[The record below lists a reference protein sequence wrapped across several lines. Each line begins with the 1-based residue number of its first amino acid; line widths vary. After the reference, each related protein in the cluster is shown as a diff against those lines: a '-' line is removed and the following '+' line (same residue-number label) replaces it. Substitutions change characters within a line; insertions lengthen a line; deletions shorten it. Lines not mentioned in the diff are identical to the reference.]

1 MKISPKSKSPK
12 VSASEPLQRTHYS
25 NELNPKMAEQEV
37 TITGWVQRI
46 RRLGKISFLLVR
58 DREGITQCTIPH
70 AKSAPELLEMIDKL
84 DNEYAVVVKGQVKAE
99 KQAQRGVEVIPEQ
112 ITLVNSAPATLPLD
126 TSGKVEAD
134 IGTRFD
140 NRVMDL
146 RRLEAQRI
154 FKVQHVTV
162 SRMRQFLERHG
173 FREIHTPKIVA
184 TATEGGADLF
194 EVKYF
199 ERKAFLAQSPQ
210 FYKQLCLVAGFDRV
224 YEVAPVYRAE
234 KHNTPRHLNEYTSFD
249 YEMAWIQDE
258 EDVMQLEE
266 QMLVDAFTNLKKT
279 CSEEL
284 EELGVNIKIPKI
296 PIRRIEV
303 REAIELLREI
313 GIDLPPDSDIPSEGE
328 EKLYQQVKEE
338 TGEEFFFLT
347 RYPMTIRPFYTKPL
361 ESDPTL
367 THGFDLIYRG
377 MEVTTG
383 SQRIHQY
390 NMLIQKLKD
399 EGLNPKTFAFYV
411 EPFKYGAPPHGGLAI
426 GVERLTMQML
436 GYSNIR
442 EAVLFPRDRTRLVP

>member
-1 MKISPKSKSPK
+1 MAPKSKA
-12 VSASEPLQRTHYS
+12 SAENPEMILKRTHYS
-25 NELNPKMAEQEV
+25 NELSPEMEGQQV
-37 TITGWVQRI
+37 VILGWVQRI
-46 RRLGKISFLLVR
+46 RKLSKISFLIVR
-58 DREGITQCTIPH
+58 DREGLTQCTLPH
-70 AKSAPELLEMIDKL
+70 AKTAPELLSTLDSL
-84 DNEYAVVVKGQVKAE
+84 DNEYAIAVQGQVKQE
-99 KQAQRGVEVIPEQ
+99 TQARRGVELIPNK
-112 ITLVNSAPATLPLD
+112 IVVVNTAPATLPLD

-134 IGTRFD
+134 IATRFD
-140 NRVMDL
+140 NRVIDL
-146 RRLEAQRI
+146 RRLEAQLT
-154 FKVQHVTV
+154 FKIQHFTIAQ
-162 SRMRQFLERHG
+162 MRQYLETAG

-194 EVKYF
+194 RVQYF
-199 ERKAFLAQSPQ
+199 EKKAFLAQSPQ
-210 FYKQLCLVAGFDRV
+210 FYKQLCLVGGFDRV

-266 QMLVDAFTNLKKT
+266 QMLQEVFTALKREFV
-279 CSEEL
+279 EEFEQL
-284 EELGVNIKIPKI
+284 KAEIQVPKL

-303 REAIELLREI
+303 REAIELLKAE
-313 GIDLPPDSDIPSEGE
+313 GLDLPPDSDIPSEGE
-328 EKLYQQVKEE
+328 ELLSQLVKKE

-347 RYPMTIRPFYTKPL
+347 RYPAAIRPFYTMPL
-361 ESDPTL
+361 ESDPSL
-367 THGFDLIYRG
+367 TRGFDLVYRG

-390 NMLIQKLKD
+390 EQLKSQLKAA
-399 EGLNPKTFAFYV
+399 GLKPKTFAFYL

-426 GVERLTMQML
+426 GMERMTMQML

>member
-1 MKISPKSKSPK
+1 MKITPK
-12 VSASEPLQRTHYS
+12 ASDRGILQRTHYS
-25 NELNPKMAEQEV
+25 SELNPKMAGHEI
-37 TITGWVQRI
+37 TIAGWVQRI

-58 DREGITQCTIPH
+58 DREGITQCTLPH
-70 AKSAPELLEMIDKL
+70 AKSPPELLGILDQL
-84 DNEYAVVVKGQVKAE
+84 DNEFAVVVKGKVKAE
-99 KQAQRGVEVIPEQ
+99 KQAQRGVEITPKQ
-112 ITLVNSAPATLPLD
+112 IILINSAPATLPLD

-146 RRLEAQRI
+146 RRIEAQQL
-154 FKVQHVTV
+154 FKIQHFTV
-162 SRMRQFLERHG
+162 SRMRQFLEDHG

-199 ERKAFLAQSPQ
+199 EKKAFLAQSPQ
-210 FYKQLCLVAGFDRV
+210 FYKQLSLVAGFDRV

-258 EDVMQLEE
+258 EEVMRLEE
-266 QMLVDAFTNLKKT
+266 EMLVSAFKAVKKA

-284 EELGVNIKIPKI
+284 KELGAEIHIPKI
-296 PIRRIEV
+296 PIQRIEV
-303 REAIELLREI
+303 REALEILRSE
-313 GIDLPPDSDIPSEGE
+313 GLDLPPDSDIPSEGE
-328 EKLYQQVKEE
+328 EKLHQRIKQE

-347 RYPMTIRPFYTKPL
+347 RYPTSIRPFYTMPL
-361 ESDPTL
+361 ESDPAL
-367 THGFDLIYRG
+367 TRGFDLIYRG

-383 SQRIHQY
+383 SQRIHEY
-390 NMLIQKLKD
+390 DMLIQKLTNA
-399 EGLNPKTFAFYV
+399 GLNPKTFAFYV

-426 GVERLTMQML
+426 GIERLTMQML

>member
-1 MKISPKSKSPK
+1 MEGKQVVI
-12 VSASEPLQRTHYS
+12 Q
-25 NELNPKMAEQEV
+25 
-37 TITGWVQRI
+37 GWVQRV
-46 RRLGKISFLLVR
+46 RQLGKISFLIVR
-58 DREGITQCTIPH
+58 DREGLTQCTLPH
-70 AKSAPELLEMIDKL
+70 SKTEPELLAILDQL
-84 DNEYAVVVKGQVKAE
+84 DNEYAVAVSGRVKRE
-99 KQAQRGVEVIPEQ
+99 KQARRGVELIPDEIVI
-112 ITLVNSAPATLPLD
+112 VNTAPATLPLD

-134 IGTRFD
+134 FATRFD

-146 RRLEAQRI
+146 RRQETQLIFKIQHNTVSQMRRYLEAA
-154 FKVQHVTV
+154 
-162 SRMRQFLERHG
+162 G

-199 ERKAFLAQSPQ
+199 EKNAFLAQSPQ
-210 FYKQLCLVAGFDRV
+210 FYKQLCLVGGFDRV

-258 EDVMQLEE
+258 ENVMQLEE
-266 QMLVDAFTNLKKT
+266 QMLHTVFTTIKQECAEDLEQLKAT
-279 CSEEL
+279 IQ
-284 EELGVNIKIPKI
+284 VPKL

-303 REAIELLREI
+303 REAIELLKAE
-313 GIDLPPDSDIPSEGE
+313 GLKLPPDSDIPSEGE
-328 EKLYQQVKEE
+328 ELLYELVKKE

-347 RYPMTIRPFYTKPL
+347 RYPTAIRPFYTMPL

-367 THGFDLIYRG
+367 TRGFDLVYRG

-390 NMLIQKLKD
+390 EQLKAQLKAA
-399 EGLNPKTFAFYV
+399 GLSPKTFAFYI
-411 EPFKYGAPPHGGLAI
+411 EPFKFGAPPHGGLAI
-426 GVERLTMQML
+426 GIERLTMQML

>member
-1 MKISPKSKSPK
+1 
-12 VSASEPLQRTHYS
+12 
-25 NELNPKMAEQEV
+25 
-37 TITGWVQRI
+37 
-46 RRLGKISFLLVR
+46 
-58 DREGITQCTIPH
+58 
-70 AKSAPELLEMIDKL
+70 
-84 DNEYAVVVKGQVKAE
+84 
-99 KQAQRGVEVIPEQ
+99 
-112 ITLVNSAPATLPLD
+112 VNSSPAKLPLD

-146 RRLEAQRI
+146 RRTEAQRL
-154 FKVQHVTV
+154 FKVQHVTI
-162 SRMRQFLERHG
+162 SQMRQFLERHG

-249 YEMAWIQDE
+249 FEMAWIQDE
-258 EDVMQLEE
+258 EEVMHLEE
-266 QMLVDAFTNLKKT
+266 QMLVDAFTAVTKI

-284 EELGVNIKIPKI
+284 EELGVEIKIPKI
-296 PIRRIEV
+296 PMRRIEV
-303 REAIELLREI
+303 REAIEILRAE
-313 GIDLPPDSDIPSEGE
+313 GLDLPPDSDIPSEGE
-328 EKLYQQVKEE
+328 EKLYEHFKEE

-347 RYPMTIRPFYTKPL
+347 RYPTTIRPFYTMPL
-361 ESDPTL
+361 EGDPTL
-367 THGFDLIYRG
+367 TRGFDLIYRG

-390 NMLIQKLKD
+390 DLLVQKLK
-399 EGLNPKTFAFYV
+399 EAGLNPKTFAFYV
-411 EPFKYGAPPHGGLAI
+411 EPFQFGAPPHGGLAI

-442 EAVLFPRDRTRLVP
+442 EASLFPRDRTRLVP

>member
-1 MKISPKSKSPK
+1 
-12 VSASEPLQRTHYS
+12 
-25 NELNPKMAEQEV
+25 
-37 TITGWVQRI
+37 VQRI
-46 RRLGKISFLLVR
+46 RRLGKISFLLIR
-58 DREGITQCTIPH
+58 DREGITQCTFPH
-70 AKSAPELLEMIDKL
+70 AKTAPELLEQLDQL
-84 DNEYAVVVKGQVKAE
+84 DNEYAVVVTGKVKEE
-99 KQAQRGVEVIPEQ
+99 KQARRGAEVLPDKI
-112 ITLVNSAPATLPLD
+112 ILVNTAPATLPLD

-140 NRVMDL
+140 NRVIDL
-146 RRLEAQRI
+146 RRSEVQLL
-154 FKVQHVTV
+154 FKIQHATV
-162 SRMRQFLERHG
+162 SLMRRFLEDHQ

-194 EVKYF
+194 EVQYF

-210 FYKQLCLVAGFDRV
+210 FYKQLCLVGGFDRV

-249 YEMAWIQDE
+249 FEMAWIQSE

-266 QMLVDAFTNLKKT
+266 QMLHDVFTIVKK
-279 CSEEL
+279 EHAEDF
-284 EELGVNIKIPKI
+284 EKLGADIKAPKL
-296 PIRRIEV
+296 PIKRIEV
-303 REAIELLREI
+303 REAINMLKEEGL
-313 GIDLPPDSDIPSEGE
+313 DLPPDSDIPSEGE
-328 EKLYQQVKEE
+328 EKLFQRIHED

-347 RYPMTIRPFYTKPL
+347 RYPTVIRPFYTMPL

-383 SQRIHQY
+383 SQRIHEY
-390 NMLIQKLKD
+390 DMLVEKLK
-399 EGLNPKTFAFYV
+399 EAGLDPKTFAFYV

-426 GVERLTMQML
+426 GIERLTMQML
-436 GYSNIR
+436 GHSNIR

>member
-1 MKISPKSKSPK
+1 MPKSKPPTDK
-12 VSASEPLQRTHYS
+12 GTATLFRTHYS
-25 NELNPKMAEQEV
+25 NELGPELAGQQV

-58 DREGITQCTIPH
+58 DREGITQCTFPH
-70 AKSAPELLEMIDKL
+70 ASTAPALLKKLDQL
-84 DNEYAVVVKGQVKAE
+84 DNEYAVVVRGHVKAE
-99 KQAQRGVEVIPEQ
+99 KQARQGVEVIPEK
-112 ITLVNSAPATLPLD
+112 IILVNTAPTTLPLD

-146 RRLEAQRI
+146 RRSEVQRLFKIQHFTVSQMRRFLEA
-154 FKVQHVTV
+154 HN
-162 SRMRQFLERHG
+162 

-210 FYKQLCLVAGFDRV
+210 FYKQLCLVGGFDRV

-249 YEMAWIQDE
+249 FEMAWIQSE
-258 EDVMQLEE
+258 EDVMRLEE
-266 QMLVDAFTNLKKT
+266 QMLHEVFTSVRKT
-279 CSEEL
+279 CAQEL
-284 EELGVNIKIPKI
+284 KELKAEIKVPKL
-296 PIRRIEV
+296 PIKRIEV
-303 REAIELLREI
+303 RDAIRILQKEGFDI
-313 GIDLPPDSDIPSEGE
+313 PQDSDIPSEGE
-328 EKLYQQVKEE
+328 EKLFQLVFKE

-347 RYPMTIRPFYTKPL
+347 QYPTAIRPFYTMPL

-367 THGFDLIYRG
+367 THGFDLVYRG

-390 NMLIQKLKD
+390 DSLVNQIKKT
-399 EGLNPKTFAFYV
+399 GLNPSTFAFYI

-426 GVERLTMQML
+426 GIERLTMQML
-436 GYSNIR
+436 GYQNIR

>member
-1 MKISPKSKSPK
+1 MKITLKPKSPNKS
-12 VSASEPLQRTHYS
+12 SNGMLQRTHYS
-25 NELNPKMAEQEV
+25 NELNPELAGEN
-37 TITGWVQRI
+37 ITVAGWVQRI

-58 DREGITQCTIPH
+58 DREGIVQCTLPH
-70 AKSAPELLEMIDKL
+70 AKTAPELLEMLDKL
-84 DNEYAVVVKGQVKAE
+84 DNEYAVVVKGKVKAE
-99 KQAQRGVEVIPEQ
+99 KQAKRGIELIPEQ
-112 ITLVNSAPATLPLD
+112 ILLVNSAPATLPLD

-146 RRLEAQRI
+146 RRIEAQQL
-154 FKVQHVTV
+154 FKIQHFTV
-162 SRMRQFLERHG
+162 SRMRHFLEEHG

-194 EVKYF
+194 EVQYF

-210 FYKQLCLVAGFDRV
+210 FYKQLSLVAGFDRV

-258 EDVMQLEE
+258 EEVMRLEE
-266 QMLVDAFTNLKKT
+266 HMLVDAFKAVNKT
-279 CSEEL
+279 CAEEL
-284 EELGVNIKIPKI
+284 KELNAEIKAPRI
-296 PIRRIEV
+296 PIKRIEV
-303 REAIELLREI
+303 REALDMLRDE
-313 GIDLPPDSDIPSEGE
+313 GFELPPDSDIPAEGE
-328 EKLYQQVKEE
+328 EKLYHRMKKE

-347 RYPMTIRPFYTKPL
+347 RYPTAIRPFYTMPL

-367 THGFDLIYRG
+367 TRGFDLIYRG

-383 SQRIHQY
+383 SQRIHTY
-390 NMLIQKLKD
+390 DLLVEKLK
-399 EGLNPKTFAFYV
+399 ETGLNPKTFAFYV
-411 EPFKYGAPPHGGLAI
+411 EPFKFGAPPHGGLAI

>member
-1 MKISPKSKSPK
+1 MNISPVPKSPK
-12 VSASEPLQRTHYS
+12 RPDSVTLQRTHYS
-25 NELNPKMAEQEV
+25 NQLNPKMAGQQV
-37 TITGWVQRI
+37 VITGWVQRI
-46 RRLGKISFLLVR
+46 RRLGKISFLLIR
-58 DREGITQCTIPH
+58 DREGITQCTLPH
-70 AKSAPELLEMIDKL
+70 SKATPALLEILDSL
-84 DNEYAVVVKGQVKAE
+84 DNEYAVIVQGEVKAE
-99 KQAQRGVEVIPEQ
+99 KQAQQGVEVIPQ
-112 ITLVNSAPATLPLD
+112 RIVLVNTSPPMLPLD
-126 TSGKVEAD
+126 TSGKIDAD

-146 RRLEAQRI
+146 RRIEAHRL
-154 FKVQHVTV
+154 FKIQHSTV
-162 SRMRQFLERHG
+162 SRMRQFLESHG

-199 ERKAFLAQSPQ
+199 ERKAYLAQSPQ

-258 EDVMQLEE
+258 EDVMRLVE
-266 QMLVDAFTNLKKT
+266 QMLVDAFKNIENT

-284 EELGVNIKIPKI
+284 QALEANLKVPKI
-296 PIRRIEV
+296 PIRRIQV
-303 REAIELLREI
+303 REAIEILRDE
-313 GIDLPPDSDIPSEGE
+313 GLDLPPDSDIPSEGE
-328 EKLYQQVKEE
+328 EKLYQLVKEE

-347 RYPMTIRPFYTKPL
+347 RYPTAIRPFYTMPL

-390 NMLIQKLKD
+390 DMLVQKLND
-399 EGLNPKTFAFYV
+399 VGLDPKTFAFYV
-411 EPFKYGAPPHGGLAI
+411 EPFQFGAPPHGGLAI
-426 GVERLTMQML
+426 GIERLTMQML
-436 GYSNIR
+436 GYTNIR

>member
-1 MKISPKSKSPK
+1 MITPKSK
-12 VSASEPLQRTHYS
+12 ASKKADLGPLQRTHYS
-25 NELNPKMAEQEV
+25 SELAPKMAGQDI
-37 TITGWVQRI
+37 TIAGWVQRI
-46 RRLGKISFLLVR
+46 RRLSKISFLLIR
-58 DREGITQCTIPH
+58 DREGITQCTLPH
-70 AKSAPELLEMIDKL
+70 AKSSPKLLETLDKL
-84 DNEYAVVVKGQVKAE
+84 DNEYAVVIKGQVKAE
-99 KQAQRGVEVIPEQ
+99 KQAQRGVEVIPAK
-112 ITLVNSAPATLPLD
+112 ILLVNSAPATLPLD

-134 IGTRFD
+134 IETRFD

-146 RRLEAQRI
+146 RRIEAQRL
-154 FKVQHVTV
+154 FKVQHFTV
-162 SRMRQFLERHG
+162 SQMRKFLEEQG

-210 FYKQLCLVAGFDRV
+210 FYKQLSLVAGFDRV

-258 EDVMQLEE
+258 EDVMRLEE
-266 QMLVDAFTNLKKT
+266 QMLVETFKALKKE

-284 EELGVNIKIPKI
+284 NELGAELKVPKI
-296 PIRRIEV
+296 PIQRIEV
-303 REAIELLREI
+303 RKALEILREE
-313 GIDLPPDSDIPSEGE
+313 GLDLPPDSDIPSEGE
-328 EKLYQQVKEE
+328 EMLYQHLKKN

-347 RYPMTIRPFYTKPL
+347 RYPTAIRPFYTMPL
-361 ESDPTL
+361 DSDPTL
-367 THGFDLIYRG
+367 TRGFDLIYRG

-383 SQRIHQY
+383 SQRVHQY
-390 NMLIQKLKD
+390 DLLVQKLK
-399 EGLNPKTFAFYV
+399 EAGLNPATFAFYV

-426 GVERLTMQML
+426 GIERLTMQML

>member
-1 MKISPKSKSPK
+1 MMTPKPKSPK
-12 VSASEPLQRTHYS
+12 VPKSGALQRTHYS
-25 NELNPKMAEQEV
+25 NELDPEMAGQQV

-58 DREGITQCTIPH
+58 DREGITQCTLPH
-70 AKSAPELLEMIDKL
+70 AKSAPELLEILDKL
-84 DNEYAVVVKGQVKAE
+84 DNEYAVVVKGKVKAE

-112 ITLVNSAPATLPLD
+112 IVLVNSAPATLPLD

-146 RRLEAQRI
+146 RRIDAQRL
-154 FKVQHVTV
+154 FKVQHITV
-162 SRMRQFLERHG
+162 SRMRQFLEGQG

-194 EVKYF
+194 EVQYF

-210 FYKQLCLVAGFDRV
+210 FYKQLSLVAGFDRV

-249 YEMAWIQDE
+249 FEMAWIQDE
-258 EDVMQLEE
+258 EEVMQLEE
-266 QMLVDAFTNLKKT
+266 QMLVDAFTYVKKT

-284 EELGVNIKIPKI
+284 EALGAEIRVPKI

-303 REAIELLREI
+303 REAIEILRE
-313 GIDLPPDSDIPSEGE
+313 GGLDLPPDSDIPSEGE
-328 EKLYQQVKEE
+328 EILYQRVKEE
-338 TGEEFFFLT
+338 SNEEFYFLT
-347 RYPMTIRPFYTKPL
+347 RYPTAIRPFYTMPL

-367 THGFDLIYRG
+367 TRGFDLVYRG

-390 NMLIQKLKD
+390 EMLVEKLK
-399 EGLNPKTFAFYV
+399 EAGLNPKTFGFYV
-411 EPFKYGAPPHGGLAI
+411 EPFKFGAPPHGGLAI

>member
-1 MKISPKSKSPK
+1 MAPKTKASAENPEMIPK
-12 VSASEPLQRTHYS
+12 RTHYS
-25 NELNPKMAEQEV
+25 NELSPEMEGQQV
-37 TITGWVQRI
+37 VILGWVQRI
-46 RRLGKISFLLVR
+46 RKLSKISFLIVR
-58 DREGITQCTIPH
+58 DREGLTQCTLPH
-70 AKSAPELLEMIDKL
+70 AKTAPELLSTLDSL
-84 DNEYAVVVKGQVKAE
+84 DNEYAIAVHGQVKQE
-99 KQAQRGVEVIPEQ
+99 TQARRGIELIPNK
-112 ITLVNSAPATLPLD
+112 IVVVNTAPATLPLD

-134 IGTRFD
+134 IATRFD
-140 NRVMDL
+140 NRVIDL
-146 RRLEAQRI
+146 RRLEAQLT
-154 FKVQHVTV
+154 FKIQHFTV
-162 SRMRQFLERHG
+162 AQMRQYLEAAG

-194 EVKYF
+194 RVQYF
-199 ERKAFLAQSPQ
+199 EKKAFLAQSPQ
-210 FYKQLCLVAGFDRV
+210 FYKQLCLVGGFDRV

-266 QMLVDAFTNLKKT
+266 QMLQEVFTAVKQEFVEEFEQLKA
-279 CSEEL
+279 EIQ
-284 EELGVNIKIPKI
+284 VPKL

-303 REAIELLREI
+303 REAIELLKAE
-313 GIDLPPDSDIPSEGE
+313 GLDLPADSDIPSEGE
-328 EKLYQQVKEE
+328 ELLSQLVKKE

-347 RYPMTIRPFYTKPL
+347 RYPAAIRPFYTMPL
-361 ESDPTL
+361 ESDPSL
-367 THGFDLIYRG
+367 TRGFDLVYRG

-390 NMLIQKLKD
+390 EQLKSQLKAA
-399 EGLNPKTFAFYV
+399 GLKPKTFAFYL

-426 GVERLTMQML
+426 GMERLTMQML